1 MRTLTNVPTS
11 FVVPVYPPARLGD
24 VDGDGRVEPTEFAA
38 CEACAGAA
46 FSAACAIHD
55 IDGNCTVD
63 AVDVAAMRARL
74 CDLDASGTVGAP
86 DLAILLGNWGG
97 AAYDLTGD
105 GTVGAADLA
114 LLLSQW

>member
-1 MRTLTNVPTS
+1 MRTFTNVPTS
-11 FVVPVYPPARLGD
+11 FVVPVYPPACLGD
-24 VDGDGRVEPTEFAA
+24 VDGDGRVEPAEFAA
-38 CEACAGAA
+38 CESCAGAA